1 MLNWKSR
8 LHNYLS
14 KRHQF
19 SQNNHSISDKFD
31 TNHFLYIKKND
42 PLKIRGIL
50 KLKLKFYEIGKK
62 KGSRLKI

>member
-31 TNHFLYIKKND
+31 TNHFLYIKKNLND
-42 PLKIRGIL
+42 TKHYITSESGKKIL
-50 KLKLKFYEIGKK
+50 KSYVYFLNK
-62 KGSRLKI
+62 